1 MNERVK
7 LIRKQLG
14 MTQEQLA
21 QRLGIGK
28 AALSMIETGKAGLSA
43 RNRNIL
49 VQELNV
55 NPEWLE
61 GGKGNMFNAE
71 PDLTAYMHRTDNSL
85 PLQSVPLYSI
95 EGTAGLVPLF
105 ADQAQAK
112 PVNFIHIPNL
122 PKCDGAIYIVGDSMY
137 PLLKSGDIVLY
148 KQLGDINDIFWGDMY
163 LLSIDI
169 DGEEYVTVKYIQK
182 SDREGYVKLVSQNP
196 HHADKDVAI
205 NRISNRAGQVQHQ
218 DELDPVAGPDRGG
231 QAPKQRRKQARR
243 TRTPACAFIMQCGQC
258 PAAAAASRPQRSD
271 SERGARPSLPG
282 NCPGGSAR
290 RTSRQTRCRA
300 PYCKNGTA
308 EAGRAEP
315 GASHERRWIGIPN
328 PKKFVSFGNKTDPT
342 WNYPIKNSRSDF

>member
-55 NPEWLE
+55 NPDWLE
-61 GGKGNMFNAE
+61 TGKGNMFNAE

-105 ADQAQAK
+105 TDQAQSK
-112 PVNFIHIPNL
+112 PVNFIL
-122 PKCDGAIYIVGDSMY
+122 GDSMY

-148 KQLGDINDIFWGDMY
+148 KQLRDINDIFWGDMY

-182 SDREGYVKLVSQNP
+182 SDRAGYVKLVSQNQ
-196 HHADKDVAI
+196 HHADKDVEISRIRAI
-205 NRISNRAGQVQHQ
+205 ALV
-218 DELDPVAGPDRGG
+218 
-231 QAPKQRRKQARR
+231 K
-243 TRTPACAFIMQCGQC
+243 
-258 PAAAAASRPQRSD
+258 ASIRM
-271 SERGARPSLPG
+271 
-282 NCPGGSAR
+282 
-290 RTSRQTRCRA
+290 
-300 PYCKNGTA
+300 
-308 EAGRAEP
+308 
-315 GASHERRWIGIPN
+315 
-328 PKKFVSFGNKTDPT
+328 
-342 WNYPIKNSRSDF
+342 NSIR

>member
-55 NPEWLE
+55 NPDWLE
-61 GGKGNMFNAE
+61 TGKGCMFNAE

-95 EGTAGLVPLF
+95 EGTAGLV
-105 ADQAQAK
+105 
-112 PVNFIHIPNL
+112 HIPNL

-182 SDREGYVKLVSQNP
+182 SDREGYVKLVSQNV
-196 HHADKDVAI
+196 HHADKDVEIARIRAI
-205 NRISNRAGQVQHQ
+205 ALV
-218 DELDPVAGPDRGG
+218 
-231 QAPKQRRKQARR
+231 K
-243 TRTPACAFIMQCGQC
+243 
-258 PAAAAASRPQRSD
+258 ASIRM
-271 SERGARPSLPG
+271 
-282 NCPGGSAR
+282 
-290 RTSRQTRCRA
+290 
-300 PYCKNGTA
+300 
-308 EAGRAEP
+308 
-315 GASHERRWIGIPN
+315 
-328 PKKFVSFGNKTDPT
+328 
-342 WNYPIKNSRSDF
+342 NSIR